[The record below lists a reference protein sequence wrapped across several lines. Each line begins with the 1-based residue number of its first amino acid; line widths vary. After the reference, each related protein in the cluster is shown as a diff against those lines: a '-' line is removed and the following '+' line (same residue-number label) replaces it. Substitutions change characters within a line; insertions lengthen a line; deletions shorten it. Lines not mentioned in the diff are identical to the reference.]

1 MAAAD
6 GANNIVRHTLALEE
20 DDEERK
26 KLVNQPDDLGR
37 TALYHAAAADQDE
50 TCKLL
55 VELKADA
62 SARATLE
69 PKIEQLAGEAV
80 SSLQAT
86 EFEVSDEH
94 IPSADRQRV
103 FSNYDNSTA
112 EFRKGIIDK
121 GDFLIGLPD
130 AGVKTG
136 HGWWMFE
143 LEVKRLWRRLDAGD
157 DKSSNFTVGWARAH
171 ANGDGASVPELA
183 IGLRS
188 DGVLCCDGK
197 PMDDNGEPLDWAS
210 REDYCAEAALFFES
224 EKAGVVGVPAKY
236 DNSTDGLGF
245 VNGPVGF
252 VDGRVLN
259 PNDVDIG
266 GDLRAIPSDYFCQNF
281 TPWVRDRQK
290 ESTTIRV
297 FNA

>member
-1 MAAAD
+1 MPRAPCPRAQVAAAD

-55 VELKADA
+55 VGLKADA

-94 IPSADRQRV
+94 IPSANRL
-103 FSNYDNSTA
+103 S
-112 EFRKGIIDK
+112 EIPDK

-143 LEVKRLWRRLDAGD
+143 LEVKRLWRGLDAGD

-171 ANGDGASVPELA
+171 ANEDGASVPELA

-210 REDYCAEAALFFES
+210 REDYCAEAALLS
-224 EKAGVVGVPAKY
+224 ISNLSNCWVPAKY
-236 DNSTDGLGF
+236 DNSTEGLGF
-245 VNGPVGF
+245 VDGPVGF
-252 VDGRVLN
+252 VDG
-259 PNDVDIG
+259 PIIDPDGDDIG
-266 GDLRAIPSDYFCQNF
+266 DQLREIREQFA
-281 TPWVRDRQK
+281 PWVRDRQK
-290 ESTTIRV
+290 ESTTIRM
-297 FNA
+297 FNARRSTRRNS